1 MKKEILY
8 IHHAGELGGAPK
20 SLSILLNGLDRKTY
34 NATVFMLIDGPAKR
48 LFDNGYND
56 VIVSEKRLFAFH
68 GTTVSSMSFRLF
80 VKNILYV
87 IPNAI
92 AAYKIISKT
101 KPDIVHLNTT
111 CLFIYAFISKVF
123 FKDIKVVS
131 HVREPLLNNFF
142 GNILKR
148 FNNKYCDFFIPIN
161 DFESLPF
168 KNSKHQV
175 VKNSIDTNLYSY
187 NEQIR
192 NIERK
197 ELGFNDEDFVIGYFA
212 RFNIENGIEDILK
225 IAQALYGLKAS
236 VKIIIYGFE
245 PELLPKEIVG
255 IANKM
260 PENVI
265 LKGMVSNVNDKMQM
279 IDLLLSPFKE
289 PHFSRSIIEAQSLS
303 IPVLVSNV
311 ESQNT
316 LLLNNKTGYLYDF
329 GNVEYAVDKIL
340 YLKSNQDVL
349 NQMKKDAR
357 TYALDMFC
365 ENNNNKKIH
374 EIYDGLLALSK

>member
-20 SLSILLNGLDRKTY
+20 SLSILLNGLDRNVY
-34 NATVFMLIDGPAKR
+34 NATVFMLIDGPAR
-48 LFDNGYND
+48 QLFENGYNK
-56 VIVSEKRLFAFH
+56 VVVSKKRLFAFH
-68 GTTVSSMSFRLF
+68 GTTVSGMSFRLF
-80 VKNILYV
+80 IKNFIYV
-87 IPNAI
+87 IPNTI

-101 KPDIVHLNTT
+101 KPDIIHLNTT
-111 CLFIYAFISKVF
+111 CLFIYALIGKVF
-123 FKDIKVVS
+123 FNDIKVIC

-161 DFESLPF
+161 DYESIPF
-168 KNSKHQV
+168 QKSKYEV
-175 VKNSIDTNLYSY
+175 VKNSIDTKLYTY
-187 NEQIR
+187 NKDTR
-192 NIERK
+192 NKERK
-197 ELGFNDEDFVIGYFA
+197 QLGIKPEFFVVGYFA
-212 RFNIENGIEDILK
+212 RFNIENGIEDILRIGQILNASEPIIK
-225 IAQALYGLKAS
+225 I
-236 VKIIIYGFE
+236 VIYGYE
-245 PELLPKEIVG
+245 PEILPRELIE

-260 PENVI
+260 PKNVI

-279 IDLLLSPFKE
+279 IDLLISPFKE

-303 IPVLVSNV
+303 IPVIVSNV

-329 GNVEYAVDKIL
+329 GNVNYAVEKIV
-340 YLKSNQDVL
+340 YLKNNKRVL
-349 NQMKKDAR
+349 EQMKKEAR

-365 ENNNNKKIH
+365 QVNNNKKIH
-374 EIYDGLLALSK
+374 TIYEELLEK